1 MNKLLLIANYLYD
14 NGCAGLPGIN
24 GEIETV
30 EKTFEL
36 MEYEITKIINSTY
49 DEIKEVIER
58 YLSEITKEDTVVIYY
73 TGHGCHYEGHNFIIC
88 TDSKTEVA
96 PSVGASYYES
106 FYKMYDLQNVTNY
119 NYITDRIL
127 LVSNACRE
135 KTTANLGESELDNS
149 RMNPE
154 RVIAQI
160 YATSL
165 HDCAYDTSFFYEA
178 FCEAC
183 FRYMHSVS
191 DIYESICCKKN
202 HVEARYLQN
211 PVYIKG
217 EKEFCISNILN
228 WDVEQKLYQDIID
241 IYMDYIL
248 SENQD
253 DRNCATS
260 SKYLYEEWSEI
271 SKIGGPKKYV
281 VEIIDKYLSRA
292 NRYEFVGCLMQLP
305 IYSVVIKEDRFHVQG
320 KNGCFIYENCGLYD
334 FERCEQLFE
343 EDGREVYRGIKL
355 LSEHIFYINS
365 YDTSDTRWFELR
377 IENADKKELITYFSE
392 VDIINDVY
400 NAFQKKKSIMISAS
414 NRTDSIGFLRSLIY
428 KCIVPE
434 ERILFLRYMENIQSN
449 NEVDQVF
456 INEIWNDDFS
466 AKMYKKRILD
476 GKYKWLLIS
485 LHSSLDAFA
494 TRDEIAEVEKLVE
507 VAREKQIPIIFITNY
522 IPGVLQITPLTKR
535 FYQYIDCEIDLESND
550 SRENTFVSDFFD
562 L

>member
-1 MNKLLLIANYLYD
+1 
-14 NGCAGLPGIN
+14 
-24 GEIETV
+24 
-30 EKTFEL
+30 
-36 MEYEITKIINSTY
+36 
-49 DEIKEVIER
+49 
-58 YLSEITKEDTVVIYY
+58 
-73 TGHGCHYEGHNFIIC
+73 
-88 TDSKTEVA
+88 
-96 PSVGASYYES
+96 
-106 FYKMYDLQNVTNY
+106 
-119 NYITDRIL
+119 
-127 LVSNACRE
+127 
-135 KTTANLGESELDNS
+135 
-149 RMNPE
+149 MNPE

-228 WDVEQKLYQDIID
+228 GDVEQTLYQDIID

-253 DRNCATS
+253 DRKCATS

-355 LSEHIFYINS
+355 LCQN
-365 YDTSDTRWFELR
+365 
-377 IENADKKELITYFSE
+377 
-392 VDIINDVY
+392 
-400 NAFQKKKSIMISAS
+400 
-414 NRTDSIGFLRSLIY
+414 
-428 KCIVPE
+428 
-434 ERILFLRYMENIQSN
+434 
-449 NEVDQVF
+449 
-456 INEIWNDDFS
+456 
-466 AKMYKKRILD
+466 
-476 GKYKWLLIS
+476 
-485 LHSSLDAFA
+485 
-494 TRDEIAEVEKLVE
+494 
-507 VAREKQIPIIFITNY
+507 
-522 IPGVLQITPLTKR
+522 
-535 FYQYIDCEIDLESND
+535 
-550 SRENTFVSDFFD
+550 
-562 L
+562 